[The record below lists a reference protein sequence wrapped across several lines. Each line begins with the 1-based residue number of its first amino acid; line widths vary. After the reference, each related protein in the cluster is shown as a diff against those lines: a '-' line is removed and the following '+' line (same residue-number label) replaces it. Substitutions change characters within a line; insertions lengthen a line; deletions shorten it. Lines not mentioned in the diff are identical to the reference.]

1 MQNYAQIQKAVIN
14 ILLEQ
19 VLYNEPDND
28 LIKQVKGHCPDGT
41 HREKLRVYLDN
52 YFLRN
57 YMGNDQFSIEAQV
70 AFECIRERLERNDSI
85 ISNLEKKFMP
95 AQIKKPVFM
104 PSVSSS

>member
-41 HREKLRVYLDN
+41 HREK
-52 YFLRN
+52 
-57 YMGNDQFSIEAQV
+57 G
-70 AFECIRERLERNDSI
+70 SI
-85 ISNLEKKFMP
+85 ILTVLSMIVMVLLEFYYN
-95 AQIKKPVFM
+95 
-104 PSVSSS
+104 SR